1 VLRYTSPFLWIGAL
15 TANAVLINYHPAYL
29 VMFVGQC
36 AIIVAGVA
44 GFMLQNRT
52 HNLGLLAKPYY
63 LVLTNLASLIAA
75 LRYLRGERMVVWT
88 PVR

>member
-1 VLRYTSPFLWIGAL
+1 LQDRIGD
-15 TANAVLINYHPAYL
+15 
-29 VMFVGQC
+29 
-36 AIIVAGVA
+36 
-44 GFMLQNRT
+44 
-52 HNLGLLAKPYY
+52 LGLLGKPYY